1 MLGKISISESNGR
14 NSTRSLAIISQT
26 EVCAIVR
33 ISIHNFITEYFPQPA
48 DLINIRWCWF
58 LDWRDTTNGLL
69 PLQNYYLFIA
79 GCVWM
84 SVSSRAHLLGEL
96 VWKMVCRGFFFHG
109 RTNLRITC
117 EWCKCEFNR
126 ATHSGYSKL
135 CVCWLIFY
143 YFATRRSSIGCRLFL
158 SICQLCNRSDAIKY
172 CFLWFKRNAA
182 RQIYSFMEIGRQVS
196 EPNERNTTDKWTSP
210 RILKHPFLPVWLYQI
225 HLHCVCFVMT
235 EVMAI
240 MSARMPMTGDRT
252 YTPFP
257 VLIELTLS
265 LPLNAVIQSP

>member
-96 VWKMVCRGFFFHG
+96 VWKMVCRGFFFSWPHKP
-109 RTNLRITC
+109 TNYVWVMQMWIQSRDPQ
-117 EWCKCEFNR
+117 
-126 ATHSGYSKL
+126 
-135 CVCWLIFY
+135 
-143 YFATRRSSIGCRLFL
+143 RLQQTM
-158 SICQLCNRSDAIKY
+158 C
-172 CFLWFKRNAA
+172 
-182 RQIYSFMEIGRQVS
+182 
-196 EPNERNTTDKWTSP
+196 
-210 RILKHPFLPVWLYQI
+210 
-225 HLHCVCFVMT
+225 
-235 EVMAI
+235 
-240 MSARMPMTGDRT
+240 
-252 YTPFP
+252 
-257 VLIELTLS
+257 VLINILLLCDET
-265 LPLNAVIQSP
+265 